1 MATKY
6 RPLPLLE
13 VLINYMGINRYF
25 VIFSPIQE
33 VILKNYNYLGPENLA

>member
-6 RPLPLLE
+6 HPLPLLE
-13 VLINYMGINRYF
+13 VLINHMGINRYF

-33 VILKNYNYLGPENLA
+33 VKNFKR